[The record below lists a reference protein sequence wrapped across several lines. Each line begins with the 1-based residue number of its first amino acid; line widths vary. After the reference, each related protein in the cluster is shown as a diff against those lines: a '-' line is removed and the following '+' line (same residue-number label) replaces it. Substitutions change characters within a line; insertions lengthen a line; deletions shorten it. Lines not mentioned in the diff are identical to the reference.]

1 MAILPLADFRF
12 RKHPGVMTVLLILLA
27 LWVLIAV
34 AQWRGWTADTRDGL
48 DWAPRLEAERRRLY
62 T

>member
-1 MAILPLADFRF
+1 
-12 RKHPGVMTVLLILLA
+12 MTVLLILFA

-48 DWAPRLEAERRRLY
+48 DWASRAEAQRRGLHS
-62 T
+62 

>member
-1 MAILPLADFRF
+1 MA
-12 RKHPGVMTVLLILLA
+12 MLLFLFA

-48 DWAPRLEAERRRLY
+48 DWASLDEAGRRRLDPERD
-62 T
+62 

>member
-1 MAILPLADFRF
+1 
-12 RKHPGVMTVLLILLA
+12 MTVLLILFA

-48 DWAPRLEAERRRLY
+48 DWASGSEAQRRRLSS
-62 T
+62 

>member
-1 MAILPLADFRF
+1 
-12 RKHPGVMTVLLILLA
+12 MTVLLILFA

-48 DWAPRLEAERRRLY
+48 DWASASEAQRRRLSS
-62 T
+62 